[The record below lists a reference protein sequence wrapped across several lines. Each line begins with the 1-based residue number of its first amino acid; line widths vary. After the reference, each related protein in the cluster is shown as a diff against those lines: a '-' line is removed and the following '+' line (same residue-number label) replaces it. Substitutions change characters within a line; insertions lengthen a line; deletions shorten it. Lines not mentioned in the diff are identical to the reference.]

1 MFIDASALGELT
13 SQLTS
18 QDLESLVGF
27 NIQPADLEALQEAT
41 EGHVSIFAYRG
52 KLLYLTF
59 LLFVEL
65 LAVATEDAGTVVLG
79 EENRF
84 LSMIVATKCVQYF
97 VKDKLPIQ
105 DMVEVRKQQ

>member
-41 EGHVSIFAYRG
+41 EGHVSVIVCRG
-52 KLLYLTF
+52 KLSYF
-59 LLFVEL
+59 LCFWCVDGSSRGEWW
-65 LAVATEDAGTVVLG
+65 ASGVL
-79 EENRF
+79 R
-84 LSMIVATKCVQYF
+84 
-97 VKDKLPIQ
+97 
-105 DMVEVRKQQ
+105 